1 MSKPRWERRRDRWR
15 LLFVA
20 VWPTIMALG
29 FVLDVPTAELVVG
42 LVTSGLA
49 GCFAGF
55 LVFSEGGRRRLDREQ
70 YVPEIMTVR
79 NWLLP
84 TMVLGLGIGALQ
96 MVPDLLGITLW
107 TTFAAGIPVVSLCS
121 GVISA
126 LLARGE
132 RERQEAIVSNSEF
145 RDRT

>member
-1 MSKPRWERRRDRWR
+1 VSKPRWERRRDRWR

-20 VWPTIMALG
+20 VWPTIMVLG

-55 LVFSEGGRRRLDREQ
+55 LVFSERGRRRLDRER
-70 YVPEIMTVR
+70 YYPEILTVR
-79 NWLLP
+79 NF
-84 TMVLGLGIGALQ
+84 LGPGLVSTLAYVTITTAAEELHVTRWASIAVGA
-96 MVPDLLGITLW
+96 PA
-107 TTFAAGIPVVSLCS
+107 F
-121 GVISA
+121 A
-126 LLARGE
+126 LLYGFGVRLIARGE
-132 RERQEAIVSNSEF
+132 RERQEAIVSNSAF